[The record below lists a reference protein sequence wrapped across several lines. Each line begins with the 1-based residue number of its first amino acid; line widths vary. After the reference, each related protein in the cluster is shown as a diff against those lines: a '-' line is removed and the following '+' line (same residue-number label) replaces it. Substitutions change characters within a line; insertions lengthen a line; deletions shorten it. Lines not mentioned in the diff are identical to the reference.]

1 MVKTIEFIGT
11 LGSRILFFEDQ
22 TVPYGNIP
30 IVRFI
35 HILEHLILAPL
46 IEPWH
51 LYDGDVI
58 PQIRKILLVP
68 IIPMDECIHIHCT
81 KERCLVLVIGFYIE
95 FLVDI
100 HHIGYGEGNVIL
112 FDILRD
118 HHDTVHTDATTHT
131 WEELWGSLAS
141 SVLGAVIDHSCSSF
155 SK

>member
-1 MVKTIEFIGT
+1 M
-11 LGSRILFFEDQ
+11 SR
-22 TVPYGNIP
+22 
-30 IVRFI
+30 
-35 HILEHLILAPL
+35 A
-46 IEPWH
+46 
-51 LYDGDVI
+51 
-58 PQIRKILLVP
+58 
-68 IIPMDECIHIHCT
+68 CHC
-81 KERCLVLVIGFYIE
+81 FYIE
-95 FLVDI
+95 FFVDI